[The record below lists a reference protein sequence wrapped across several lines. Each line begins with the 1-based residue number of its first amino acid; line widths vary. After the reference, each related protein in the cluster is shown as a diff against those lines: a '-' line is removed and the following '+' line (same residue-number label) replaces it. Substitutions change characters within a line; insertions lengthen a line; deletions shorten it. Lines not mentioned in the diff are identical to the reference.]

1 MHWRRQWQPTPLFLP
16 GESQGQRSLVG
27 CHFGHD
33 WSDLAAGVAVEFSS
47 SFLVKLSKPEYLYTI
62 SEISQNLFPVSHWP
76 QRELFFYMLKTSF
89 AWRAVPL
96 ISVARNY
103 AGLLTRNFSW
113 DISNIKLRNTLGSFS
128 MKFHIQYDPASSHL
142 RNNSNGIVLERRCSC
157 KIV

>member
-1 MHWRRQWQPTPLFLP
+1 MRNLLNIALICAAHILHVFEFL
-16 GESQGQRSLVG
+16 
-27 CHFGHD
+27 
-33 WSDLAAGVAVEFSS
+33 S

-96 ISVARNY
+96 ISVTRNY

-128 MKFHIQYDPASSHL
+128 MKFHIQYNPASSHL
-142 RNNSNGIVLERRCSC
+142 RNNINETVFGKVMPLWNSISIYYFTR
-157 KIV
+157 I